1 MQRVRRALRDHLHFV
16 VVTTVLTL
24 VMTFPT
30 IVYVFRTD
38 VFWLPTGDS
47 TDVFTKLWDV
57 WHGRQ
62 LLNGQA
68 EYYFTNKM
76 FYPDGVSLVYHPF
89 FVLHVIVVNALQL
102 FMPISNAYSLTYI
115 FSVMTCTMSAY
126 VYVNYLVRDRWVA
139 VLGAAVFGFSPH
151 VVGHPNHPSVAFVAT
166 LPLALFFLHRGI
178 SEDRRAWIVCAGVLT
193 GFTAYVTMY
202 SYVCLLITMGL
213 YGLALALPR
222 WRDKGFWL
230 KVCLLLLVI
239 VLTSA
244 WRLYPMLADSQS
256 ATAALEWH
264 GDRDYRDLVSAFV
277 NPYHPVL
284 GPLFGSLLQ
293 TPAEA
298 SVTEES
304 YLGFVPLLLIGI
316 GMYNGATRQ
325 KMMPWLV
332 PFALF
337 FVLRLGT
344 ILSINGVT
352 FPEIVLPKHFF
363 DQILP
368 IVFKAFS
375 DSDHFQI
382 GVLLPLAVLSSYGVA
397 TLIKRVS
404 AVNRPRLILFL
415 VVIIA
420 IEYYIPVRDG
430 IVSDEQTAFLDWLAT
445 DNSDEI
451 RLINMPMGRSNSQTY
466 NLYQLLSGYPHVE
479 GAISRTPDVAFNYI
493 RANPVLHT
501 WYQNEAV
508 SCETVARDDYL
519 AALQRMQADG
529 FSHVVYHRWFHEA
542 DDIAGSFQSAAPSYS
557 DDYVS
562 IYRLD
567 DLRAGC
573 R

>member
-1 MQRVRRALRDHLHFV
+1 MA
-16 VVTTVLTL
+16 TEITVISFPRLSI
-24 VMTFPT
+24 PT
-30 IVYVFRTD
+30 I
-38 VFWLPTGDS
+38 
-47 TDVFTKLWDV
+47 
-57 WHGRQ
+57 
-62 LLNGQA
+62 
-68 EYYFTNKM
+68 
-76 FYPDGVSLVYHPF
+76 
-89 FVLHVIVVNALQL
+89 
-102 FMPISNAYSLTYI
+102 
-115 FSVMTCTMSAY
+115 
-126 VYVNYLVRDRWVA
+126 
-139 VLGAAVFGFSPH
+139 
-151 VVGHPNHPSVAFVAT
+151 
-166 LPLALFFLHRGI
+166 
-178 SEDRRAWIVCAGVLT
+178 
-193 GFTAYVTMY
+193 
-202 SYVCLLITMGL
+202 
-213 YGLALALPR
+213 
-222 WRDKGFWL
+222 
-230 KVCLLLLVI
+230 
-239 VLTSA
+239 
-244 WRLYPMLADSQS
+244 
-256 ATAALEWH
+256 
-264 GDRDYRDLVSAFV
+264 
-277 NPYHPVL
+277 PVL

-397 TLIKRVS
+397 ALIKRVS

-420 IEYYIPVRDG
+420 IDYYIPVRDG

-445 DNSDEI
+445 DDSEEI
-451 RLINMPMGRSNSQTY
+451 RLINLPMGRRNSKTY

-479 GAISRTPDVAFNYI
+479 GAISRTPGVAFNYI

-529 FSHVVYHRWFHEA
+529 FSHVVYHRRFLEA
-542 DDIAGSFQSAAPSYS
+542 DDIASSFQSAAPSYS

-562 IYRLD
+562 IYRMD
-567 DLRAGC
+567 DLRTGC